1 MGLTMSFDPDL
12 TELLGDAEVLP
23 ASTEAIPAPAT
34 VAAVAGASGGVQHD
48 GAKTFDQLALWR
60 PQKFSADAELI
71 PEKDMLDAR
80 ASDMLRNDA
89 FVSGGARIWKDSIVG
104 AKFMLNAQPSTKVLW
119 GREDD
124 VWEEEFQEEVETKF
138 DLWAESQY
146 HWPDSEAKKTL
157 TELVRLGVG
166 TFVAGGEIVAL
177 ADWMPRGD
185 QRPFRTALQMID
197 ADRLSD
203 PLDQGAYRNPRM
215 RKGVEVDARG
225 RPIAYY
231 FRNTHPSEGPY
242 HDWTLIQ
249 NQQWTRIP
257 ANRPWGRQNVL
268 HIFEQNRPAQSR
280 GVSAISS
287 ALTEMRMFK
296 HLNKTQLQKAVI
308 AATYATSIE
317 AELPQDIN
325 AALGAGYSADGNATT
340 QWMLDYLNAVQE
352 YSGGAK
358 NLHMA
363 GATIPVMPPGATL
376 NVQNPGTVGPDYEP
390 YVASILRY
398 IASSFDLS
406 YEQFSRDYTNT
417 NYSSARASIGEMWK
431 SMQVRKK
438 MVADR
443 TASFVYTLWLEE
455 AINRNQIETLKRP
468 NAPKF
473 YEGLNSVAYT
483 RCEWIG
489 AGRGMIDPLK
499 ETQADAL
506 ALKNGLDTKESVI
519 ARRSGQ
525 DWRRVGKQIQRER
538 MNDERLGNSS
548 VYEMENTDAENA
560 LSGTPQERES

>member
-1 MGLTMSFDPDL
+1 MQDDL
-12 TELLGDAEVLP
+12 AELLGSTAEVLP
-23 ASTEAIPAPAT
+23 ASTVAIPAPAT
-34 VAAVAGASGGVQHD
+34 VAAVAGGGVQHD
-48 GAKTFDQLALWR
+48 GAKTFSELALWR
-60 PQKFSADAELI
+60 PQKLSADAEML

-80 ASDMLRNDA
+80 AADMLRNDA

-104 AKFMLNAQPSTKVLW
+104 AKFMLNSQPMTKVLW
-119 GREDD
+119 GKDDD
-124 VWEEEFQEEVETKF
+124 VWEEEFQEEVESKF
-138 DLWAESQY
+138 DLWADAQY
-146 HWPDSEAKKTL
+146 HWPDSEGKKTL
-157 TELVRLGVG
+157 TELVRLAVGVY
-166 TFVAGGEIVAL
+166 VAGGEVVGI
-177 ADWMPRGD
+177 ADWMPRGER
-185 QRPFRTALQMID
+185 RPFRTAFQMID

-215 RKGVEVDARG
+215 RKGVEVDERG
-225 RPIAYY
+225 RPVAYY
-231 FRNTHPSEGPY
+231 FRNTHPSEGAFQ
-242 HDWTLIQ
+242 DWTLIQ
-249 NQQWTRIP
+249 ENQWTRVP

-268 HIFEQNRPAQSR
+268 HIFEQNRPFQSR
-280 GVSAISS
+280 GISTVSS

-317 AELPQDIN
+317 AELPQDIT
-325 AALGAGYSADGNATT
+325 AALGAGYAQDGNATT
-340 QWMLDYLNAVQE
+340 QWMLDYLNSVQE

-363 GATIPVMPPGATL
+363 GASIPVLPPGAEL
-376 NVQNPGTVGPDYEP
+376 KIQNPGTVGPDYEP

-438 MVADR
+438 MVAER
-443 TASFVYTLWLEE
+443 IASFIYTLWLEE
-455 AINRNQIETLKRP
+455 AINSNQIEALKRKNVP
-468 NAPKF
+468 LY
-473 YEGLNSVAYT
+473 YEGLNSVAYSH
-483 RCEWIG
+483 CEWIG

-499 ETQADAL
+499 ETQADVL
-506 ALKNGLDTKESVI
+506 ALKNGLDTKENVI

-525 DWRRVGKQIQRER
+525 DWRRVGKQISRELKR
-538 MNDERLGNSS
+538 DEALKIPS
-548 VYEMENTDAENA
+548 VYTLGATDAENA